1 MTGPSPAPSSGGT
14 PSSGNTHFSG
24 SIVPHGPT
32 GSHAEKF
39 PDHLPAPHGWEFSAV
54 ELLVLMDIFWC
65 SLQFMIDR
73 INVCMYVC
81 IYIYVLLKRVYIVY
95 YMSTV
100 GVFICAHEF
109 LDVCKKCCLY

>member
-39 PDHLPAPHGWEFSAV
+39 PDHLPAPYGWEFSAV

-73 INVCMYVC
+73 MNVCMYVC
-81 IYIYVLLKRVYIVY
+81 IH
-95 YMSTV
+95 
-100 GVFICAHEF
+100 F
-109 LDVCKKCCLY
+109 